1 MMRSGW
7 KVALLCLAIFVAGFP
22 ATAVVAQD
30 KATDSR
36 PARLFFLRHGTVV
49 GIAVWP
55 EIKIDGKSIGSLSPG
70 SYLVVQRPAG
80 RHTIAVS
87 HWGDFGRFEVD
98 VQVAAGASYYYELG
112 MTLRGGGGVLLPSLA
127 GEVGTPM
134 RGRVDSGAYRLNV
147 LSAKTGAASVAKL
160 KR

>member
-1 MMRSGW
+1 MRASW
-7 KVALLCLAIFVAGFP
+7 KVALLCLAVLLGGVPP
-22 ATAVVAQD
+22 AAVVAQS
-30 KATDSR
+30 KAPDSGS
-36 PARLFFLRHGTVV
+36 ARLFFLRHSTVV

-55 EIKIDGKSIGSLSPG
+55 DIKVDGRSVGSLSPG
-70 SYLVVQRPAG
+70 SYIVAQRPAG
-80 RHTIAVS
+80 RHTITIS
-87 HWGDFGRFEVD
+87 HWGDFGRYEAD

-112 MTLRGGGGVLLPSLA
+112 LNLRGGGGVLLPSLA

-134 RGRVDSGAYRLNV
+134 RGRVNSGGFRLNV